1 MSTKHTWLATQ
12 TNMDREEYLYPIK
25 VLAALTWT
33 WTTQAVLPVPPSP
46 PANEG
51 QVTRGHVEFAFS
63 SSTGT
68 HAPTPSRLHA
78 QIMDLAYEVSSLGL
92 PLALTQNYP

>member
-1 MSTKHTWLATQ
+1 M
-12 TNMDREEYLYPIK
+12 
-25 VLAALTWT
+25 LAALTWT

-68 HAPTPSRLHA
+68 HAPETYPIQTPCPDHGSRL
-78 QIMDLAYEVSSLGL
+78 
-92 PLALTQNYP
+92 